1 MPIEREHPEKQSTD
15 EDEEYPAGSEVASE
29 PAGVGDN
36 VEDVDQPGLSED
48 PPRAD

>member
-1 MPIEREHPEKQSTD
+1 MSIERERPEKPSED
-15 EDEEYPAGSEVASE
+15 EDEEYPAGSEVPAE

-36 VEDVDQPGLSED
+36 VEDADQPGMSED

>member
-1 MPIEREHPEKQSTD
+1 MTGDRERPETPASD

-29 PAGVGDN
+29 PAGVGDG
-36 VEDVDQPGLSED
+36 VEDADQPGLSED